1 MRLYLGLT
9 FWGEEYRRYFV
20 DFCLASLLAPGN
32 IPAIKDKRSARF
44 LIATTDRDWAEL
56 QSESL
61 FAAAKA
67 LIAVEHVPFTSG
79 ANWDAR
85 MASMSEG
92 HRLLA
97 RRMFVDRA
105 QGVFLQPDLI
115 ATSGYLASLQRLWEQ
130 GFAAI
135 MFMAV
140 RFTNEGILSEINRS
154 RNVPATRPLIF
165 SASELVR
172 LILRHM
178 HSEMQRGDFDKPF
191 DDYGCSFYFWKV
203 GSEED
208 LVLHCGSW
216 VPALMDYA
224 KLGVHDESSLET
236 GTLDGDYVNTNFPD
250 EKDYYY
256 SRDTDELLFISFTP
270 EASQH
275 YSLAPLALYRIPF
288 LRTGLKIVGAHH
300 FLYQQAPAWLKE
312 AQFRQ
317 RVRFRGANS
326 TEAEWRAVEAHAARI
341 IERMRHGGS
350 AMWKLAYFLYFRF
363 VPIICSFWPNRK
375 VIARRFLDMLRG
387 DRAAWNR
394 VRWRVRHQITGESM
408 DVWEGRHQ
416 RRSSAATRER

>member
-32 IPAIKDKRSARF
+32 IPAISDKSSARL

-56 QSESL
+56 QAEPL
-61 FAAAKA
+61 FLAVKA
-67 LIAVEHVPFTSG
+67 LIPVEHVPFASG
-79 ANWDAR
+79 ASWDAR

-97 RRMFVDRA
+97 RRMFADRA
-105 QGVFLQPDLI
+105 QGVFLQPDMI
-115 ATSGYLASLQRLWEQ
+115 AATGYLDSLQRLWAR

-140 RFTNEGILSEINRS
+140 RFTNEGVLNEINRA
-154 RNVPATRPLIF
+154 RKVPATSPLIL
-165 SASELVR
+165 SAPELVR
-172 LILRHM
+172 LIIGHM
-178 HSEMQRGDFDKPF
+178 HSEMQRGDFDRPA

-203 GSEED
+203 GRGAD

-224 KLGVHDESSLET
+224 RLAAHDDSGLET
-236 GTLDGDYVNTNFPD
+236 GTLDGDYVNKNFPD

-275 YSLAPLALYRIPF
+275 YSLAPLLLYRIPY
-288 LRTGLKIVGAHH
+288 LRTRLKIVGAYN
-300 FLYQQAPAWLKE
+300 FLYAQAPAWLKE
-312 AQFRQ
+312 QQFRLP
-317 RVRFRGANS
+317 VRFHGGSS
-326 TEAEWRAVEAHAARI
+326 TQKEWSAVEDHAARI
-341 IERMRHGGS
+341 IARMRHGGS
-350 AMWKLAYFLYFRF
+350 GIWTLAYFLYFRL
-363 VPIICSFWPNRK
+363 VPIVSSFWPNRK
-375 VIARRFLDMLRG
+375 IIARRFS
-387 DRAAWNR
+387 
-394 VRWRVRHQITGESM
+394 TFC
-408 DVWEGRHQ
+408 
-416 RRSSAATRER
+416 AATARRGIACAGACVTRSPANQATSGTRGIKGRCG